1 MISYTLQN
9 QSNREIFKNFEPTRC
24 PLNLAKLLIY
34 YIILLCVLFITLIII
49 ITYPHFSLVGKL
61 VSRHMMVNYRFL

>member
-9 QSNREIFKNFEPTRC
+9 QSNREIFKNFELTRC
-24 PLNLAKLLIY
+24 PLNLAKLL
-34 YIILLCVLFITLIII
+34 

-61 VSRHMMVNYRFL
+61 VSRHMMVNY